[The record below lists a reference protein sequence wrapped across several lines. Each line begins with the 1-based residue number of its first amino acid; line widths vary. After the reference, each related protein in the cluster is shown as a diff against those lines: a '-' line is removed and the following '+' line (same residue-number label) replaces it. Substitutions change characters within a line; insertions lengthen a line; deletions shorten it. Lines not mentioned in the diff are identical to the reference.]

1 MVAMRS
7 GMLRAAKSNIAARRK
22 EKASM
27 VATNARPCAEPCMV
41 KTAKRMKMAT
51 SADQRASVGK
61 RPSWRAACKMII
73 VARAQGSA
81 CAAPTALVGGCW
93 LSLSSY
99 GGWANVCR
107 TYRRW
112 ILVDADGASRVI
124 FYSFE
129 GKQK

>member
-1 MVAMRS
+1 M
-7 GMLRAAKSNIAARRK
+7 
-22 EKASM
+22 
-27 VATNARPCAEPCMV
+27 

-51 SADQRASVGK
+51 SADQRTSVGK
-61 RPSWRAACKMII
+61 RPSWRAAGKMSI

-93 LSLSSY
+93 LTQLLRA
-99 GGWANVCR
+99 GLTCAAPH
-107 TYRRW
+107 RRS
-112 ILVDADGASRVI
+112 ILVDAAGASPVI